1 METLLG
7 LTASQW
13 FLLLKENRF
22 KINPFKLPV
31 AIGVTALAFRNSM
44 LSRREIRQFGDQL
57 ANIRI
62 QKPPIFILGHW
73 RSGTTLL
80 FQLMTADPQFAF
92 PHVVEIF
99 NPFTFLTIEQNT
111 SLKTAGQRTWKRPMD
126 NVKVSLF
133 SPGEEEFAL
142 GMLSLR
148 SPLLSWTFP
157 LNTRYYDQFLSFK
170 TASPEDRERWK
181 ASYLY
186 FLKKL
191 TFRYQK
197 QLLLKSPPNTARIQL
212 LLELFPEAKFIHIH
226 RHPLKVFRS
235 TLHLYKKS
243 AFRLN
248 LQRTPSD
255 KEIEDTIIRRYK
267 LMYDAFWEDVPAIP
281 EGNFIDISFEEL
293 VHDFEATIQTIY
305 QKLHIEGFD
314 IYHPYL
320 KEKIATL
327 QRYKTNSYP
336 EVTPEQR
343 QRIQLEWEQ
352 YYSRW
357 GYKLNESEMVK

>member
-13 FLLLKENRF
+13 FVLLKENRF

-31 AIGVTALAFRNSM
+31 AVVITALALRNSV
-44 LSRREIRQFGDQL
+44 LSRRESRQFEKILTNVQ
-57 ANIRI
+57 I
-62 QKPPIFILGHW
+62 QKPPVFILGHW

-99 NPFTFLTIEQNT
+99 NPFTFLTIEQNGI
-111 SLKTAGQRTWKRPMD
+111 LEAAGQRTWKRPMD
-126 NVKVSLF
+126 NVEVSLF
-133 SPGEEEFAL
+133 SPGEEEFAI

-157 LNTRYYDQFLSFK
+157 LNTRYYDRFLSFK
-170 TASPEDRERWK
+170 DATPEDRERWK
-181 ASYLY
+181 RSYLY

-191 TFRYQK
+191 TYRYEGK
-197 QLLLKSPPNTARIQL
+197 QLLLKSPPNTARIKL
-212 LLELFPEAKFIHIH
+212 LLELFPDAKFIHIH
-226 RHPLKVFRS
+226 RHPVKVFRS

-248 LQRTPSD
+248 LQKIPSD
-255 KEIEDTIIRRYK
+255 TEIEDTIIRRYK
-267 LMYDAFWEDVPAIP
+267 IMYDAFWEDVPSIP
-281 EGNFIDISFEEL
+281 GGNFIDISFEEL
-293 VHDFEATIQTIY
+293 VHDFEGTIKTIY
-305 QKLHIEGFD
+305 QKLHIKGFD
-314 IYHPYL
+314 IYHPHL

-336 EVTPEQR
+336 ELTPEQR
-343 QRIQLEWEQ
+343 QKIQLEWEH
-352 YYSRW
+352 YYTRW
-357 GYKLNESEMVK
+357 GYKLR